1 MSSDFLSRIAFIVVG
16 ILAMLVRIYF
26 SRRKRKII
34 DKVSKD
40 AASIFGEGKIN
51 FAIRRFILLPIL
63 IVAVVIYFINPDWN
77 RVLTIPF
84 PKVVIWMGFALGMCG
99 IFLLA
104 WVHSILGKEWSVNL
118 KLNREHKLIQSGP
131 YANIRHPMYTALF
144 MIYFGLGIISCNYII
159 LSDILL
165 ASLSLSCRIPYE
177 EKMMTD
183 RFGDQYRKYIRTTGR
198 FLPKFNK

>member
-1 MSSDFLSRIAFIVVG
+1 MLIRNILRLAKTIKTNRNKQISVDEFISTIWIPDLNFRYWIFVIWYFFTQLLKYREFDGIITTGKNSLIIFVNIDFWCFMSSDFLSRIAFIVVG

-77 RVLTIPF
+77 P
-84 PKVVIWMGFALGMCG
+84 
-99 IFLLA
+99 
-104 WVHSILGKEWSVNL
+104 
-118 KLNREHKLIQSGP
+118 
-131 YANIRHPMYTALF
+131 
-144 MIYFGLGIISCNYII
+144 
-159 LSDILL
+159 
-165 ASLSLSCRIPYE
+165 
-177 EKMMTD
+177 
-183 RFGDQYRKYIRTTGR
+183 
-198 FLPKFNK
+198 